1 MAEDR
6 PPIPPTLPSPAPSPT
21 PLLDL
26 TRMHVRDVLSRSFA
40 EDRLSMDEL
49 DHRLDLAEHATSVVE
64 LQRLIAD
71 LAGDGLE
78 DGGPAAPDPEVPE
91 RDFVFAI
98 MSGAKRR
105 GSWPVPRHF
114 KIIACMGGVD
124 LDLTETELVPGV
136 SEMEVFAF
144 MGGVQIR
151 VPPWIRVEVH
161 GSGFMGGFEEHL
173 APKGQGPAPDAPV
186 LRIRGFALMGGVDVR
201 VREPKR
207 R

>member
-1 MAEDR
+1 MAEDYS
-6 PPIPPTLPSPAPSPT
+6 PPPPTVRSPAPSPT

-40 EDRLSMDEL
+40 EDRLTMGEL
-49 DHRLDLAEHATSVVE
+49 DHRLDRAEHATSV
-64 LQRLIAD
+64 LQLQELIAD
-71 LAGDGLE
+71 LPAEGAGA
-78 DGGPAAPDPEVPE
+78 PAPEPEVPD

-124 LDLTETELVPGV
+124 LDLTEAELAPGV

-151 VPPWIRVEVH
+151 VPHWIRVEVH
-161 GSGFMGGFEEHL
+161 GSGFMGGFEERL
-173 APKGQGPAPDAPV
+173 APSGQGPAPDAPV
-186 LRIRGFALMGGVDVR
+186 LRVRGFALMGGVDVR